1 MDKNLK
7 IGIGAMILGAGIWYW
22 NQYTWFEM
30 LFHFLFIIVTIV
42 VGVFTF
48 KVVVEAIKAGLEK
61 VENFFNPTTP
71 DYNYAYPQ
79 TPANTANFS
88 PNTRQNNGGSSAG
101 ATAAEKIIVTPQKQK
116 EIVEKVL
123 EFIKTKTKKGRISL
137 DIKNPVNTNLNLLA
151 EELKVQKIV
160 IVRTIE
166 NNPTKFH
173 IVDNF
178 AYSIQFHEE
187 KLEETFNKRYETEV
201 RFHET
206 EEAEKET
213 VCN

>member
-7 IGIGAMILGAGIWYW
+7 IGFALMVIGAGVWYI
-22 NQYTWFEM
+22 NYFTWFEIA
-30 LFHFLFIIVTIV
+30 FHVVELILLITAAIFAYKIIVEMIRAG
-42 VGVFTF
+42 VGR
-48 KVVVEAIKAGLEK
+48 I
-61 VENFFNPTTP
+61 ENFFNPPLP
-71 DYNYAYPQ
+71 DYQYSYSQP
-79 TPANTANFS
+79 PVNTANFS
-88 PNTRQNNGGSSAG
+88 PNTRQNNGGSTAG
-101 ATAAEKIIVTPQKQK
+101 ATAGEKIIVTPQKQK

-187 KLEETFNKRYETEV
+187 KLEETFNKRYEAEV
-201 RFHET
+201 RFNET

-213 VCN
+213 ANV